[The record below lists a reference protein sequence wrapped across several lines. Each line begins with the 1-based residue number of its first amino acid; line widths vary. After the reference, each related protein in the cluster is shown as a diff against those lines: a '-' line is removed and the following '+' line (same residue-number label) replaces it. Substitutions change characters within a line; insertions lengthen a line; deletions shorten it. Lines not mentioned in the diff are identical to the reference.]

1 MSQNMSNAL
10 PPNSSSAV
18 NPEFAPPRHW
28 LGVEELSSDYWSDA
42 KTMERRGQEFHD
54 KPVET
59 VAMIEKMDSKGIARR
74 DFLTIMGASMA
85 MASVSCARRP
95 VNKIIPYVVKP
106 EEITPGVATW
116 YASTHPETGEGLL
129 VKTRESRPIKLEGNP
144 DHPLN
149 RGALSARTQASLLS
163 LYDPER
169 LTGPVAGKPGTSR
182 QAVKWEDADAEVA
195 ALLKKS
201 GGKVR
206 VLSCQAHG
214 ESHRRLVQEFL
225 ASVGAPANAF
235 VEFES
240 LGLSEISQGQE
251 VSYGTSGVP
260 TWKFDQAD
268 LVLSLG
274 ADFLGVWPNSVE
286 HSADWIKARKL
297 AAKKPASAQIS
308 KLIAVESL
316 MTLTGAN
323 ADERVVVR
331 AGDELKVGLALAHE
345 LIVRRKQSRFAAD
358 AAVMSAL
365 APFSVEAVST
375 AMGLEEGAKKLRAV
389 ADQLWSARGKSI
401 VVAGS
406 VQTKTKGAVALQIVT
421 NLLNSALENEGA
433 TIDGTTRVSPRA
445 VAGVAGVEKL
455 VSDINAGM
463 VEVLIVH
470 GTNPVYS
477 LPESAGF
484 TAALSKVK
492 AVIAVGDREDETARF
507 AQLVLP
513 EHHYL
518 ENWGDASIRKG
529 LVSLQQPTIGALHD
543 TRAFE
548 DILIQWLRSSEMKVA
563 GLLASVVSSEGE
575 AGTWHGY
582 LKANWK
588 ETFHKMSGSS
598 ASFEMFWEGALR
610 DGVLKLS
617 GFGSAA
623 SARSFRSASVSAL
636 PKSLEKSEGLTLAL
650 YAKNSHYD
658 GRLANNA
665 WLQELPDPISTVTW
679 DNYLVVST
687 QLASKLNIKTG
698 DRMDI
703 TVDGK
708 TVDLPTWVQPGVHSE
723 TVGIAVGFG
732 RTSVGKVGNG
742 VGVNVFPF
750 AGLHE
755 GQLVFA
761 GMPVTLKKTGAV
773 YRLAYTQWH
782 HASENRPVINDIT
795 LAEFK
800 KNPGLSNHTDP
811 HLRMDEVPTMWTP
824 QPYTTYRWGM
834 AIDLSSCTGCGACV
848 ISCQAENNIPVVGR
862 DNVRVSREMHWIRID
877 RYYSGSDENPNVLF
891 QPMLCQHCE
900 NAPCETVCPVL
911 ATVHDEEGLNEQIY
925 NRCVGTRYCQNN
937 CPYKTRRFNFFDHWK
952 NYEGTA
958 NLVWNPDV
966 SVRSRG
972 IMEKCTFCIQR
983 IRDGKDQAKD
993 KGARVADGDIK
1004 TACQQT
1010 CPTDAIVF
1018 GDIND
1023 PKSAVSKLQKDSL
1036 AFRALE
1042 VLNVKPVVSYLTKVR
1057 NQEKSI
1063 SHHHQAEKAHS

>member
-1 MSQNMSNAL
+1 
-10 PPNSSSAV
+10 
-18 NPEFAPPRHW
+18 
-28 LGVEELSSDYWSDA
+28 
-42 KTMERRGQEFHD
+42 
-54 KPVET
+54 
-59 VAMIEKMDSKGIARR
+59 MDSKGIARR

-85 MASVSCARRP
+85 MTSLSCARRP
-95 VNKIIPYVVKP
+95 VNKIIPYVIKP
-106 EEITPGVATW
+106 EEITPGVAAW
-116 YASTHPETGEGLL
+116 YASTFPETGEGLL

-169 LTGPVAGKPGTSR
+169 LTGPITGKAGLSR
-182 QAVKWEDADAEVA
+182 SPIKWEDADRDIA
-195 ALLKKS
+195 ALLKNS
-201 GGKVR
+201 GGRVR
-206 VLSCQAHG
+206 ILSGQVNG
-214 ESHRRLVQEFL
+214 ESTRRLVQEFL
-225 ASVGAPANAF
+225 TSVGAPASAL
-235 VEFES
+235 VEYEA
-240 LGLSEISQGQE
+240 LGLDEISRGQE
-251 VSYGTSGVP
+251 ESYGTSAVP
-260 TWKFDQAD
+260 TWKFDSAE
-268 LVLSLG
+268 LVVSLG

-286 HSADWIKARKL
+286 HSADWIKSRKL
-297 AAKKPASAQIS
+297 NSSKAASAEMS
-308 KLIAVESL
+308 KLVCFESL

-323 ADERVVVR
+323 ADERHPVR

-345 LIVRRKQSRFAAD
+345 LIVRRKLSRFSTD
-358 AAVMSAL
+358 SSVTSAL
-365 APFSVEAVST
+365 APFSVEAVAS
-375 AMGLEEGAKKLRAV
+375 AMDWEGGAQKLKALAEKLWAAK
-389 ADQLWSARGKSI
+389 GKSI

-406 VQTKTKGAVALQIVT
+406 IQSKTRDAVALQIVA
-421 NLLNSALENEGA
+421 NLLNSALENEGS
-433 TIDGTTRVSPRA
+433 TIDGSNRVSPRA
-445 VAGVAGVEKL
+445 IAGVAGVEKL
-455 VSDINAGM
+455 ISDIKAGG
-463 VEVLIVH
+463 VDVLVIH

-477 LPESAGF
+477 LPAALGFES
-484 TAALSKVK
+484 ALSKVK
-492 AVIAVGDREDETARF
+492 SVIAIADRDDETAHL
-507 AQLVLP
+507 AQWVLP
-513 EHHYL
+513 EHHFL

-529 LVSLQQPTIGALHD
+529 LVSVQQPTIGALHD

-548 DILIQWLRSSEMKVA
+548 DVLIGWLRAAGSKGS
-563 GLLASVVSSEGE
+563 GLLSSVLAQEGE
-575 AGTWHGY
+575 SGTWHGY

-588 ETFHKMSGSS
+588 ESFYRASGST
-598 ASFEMFWEGALR
+598 AEFEAFWEGVLR
-610 DGVLKLS
+610 DGVLKLASFS
-617 GFGSAA
+617 GGA
-623 SARSFRSASVSAL
+623 SPRSFRSASVAKL
-636 PKSLEKSEGLTLAL
+636 PKTLSKSDGVTLAL
-650 YAKNSHYD
+650 YAKASHYD
-658 GRLANNA
+658 GRLANNS

-679 DNYLVVST
+679 DNYLVMSKKMGD
-687 QLASKLNIKTG
+687 QLNVKTG
-698 DRMDI
+698 DRVDV
-703 TVDGK
+703 TVAGR
-708 TVDLPTWVQPGVHSE
+708 TVDLPTWIQPGVHSS

-732 RTSVGKVGNG
+732 RTAAGKVGNG

-750 AGLHE
+750 AETHDGH
-755 GQLVFA
+755 LVFA
-761 GMPVTLKKTGAV
+761 GQAVTLKKTGAV

-782 HASENRPVINDIT
+782 HASENRPVINDIS

-800 KNPGLSNHTDP
+800 KDPGLSNHTDP
-811 HLRMDEVPTMWTP
+811 HLRMDVVPTMWTP
-824 QPYTTYRWGM
+824 QPYTSYRWGM
-834 AIDLSSCTGCGACV
+834 AIDLSACTGCGACV

-862 DNVRVSREMHWIRID
+862 NNVRVSREMHWIRID
-877 RYYSGSDENPNVLF
+877 RYYSGSDENPNVVF

-911 ATVHDEEGLNEQIY
+911 ATVHDDEGLNEQIY

-993 KGARVADGDIK
+993 KGERVADGEIK

-1023 PKSAVSKLQKDSL
+1023 PKSAVSKLQKDAR

-1057 NQEKSI
+1057 NQEASA
-1063 SHHHQAEKAHS
+1063 SHHGEEHGHA